1 MFTEQQLNI
10 LHTLDLK
17 WQVWKQSQVSLFTH
31 EDKLRIDEVRA
42 AMGLAPANINCNA
55 CFMEDIAVI
64 MNAYEQQKTGDN
76 IVQGEATGTKRAK
89 RKK

>member
-1 MFTEQQLNI
+1 MFTNQHLNI
-10 LHTLDLK
+10 LHSLETK

-42 AMGLAPANINCNA
+42 AMGLAPANINCHA
-55 CFMEDIAVI
+55 CFMEDIAVL
-64 MNAYEQQKTGDN
+64 MNAYEQQKTGDS
-76 IVQGEATGTKRAK
+76 ITQGEATGTKKAR